1 MSRPRRAPRG
11 QFLLRCDGVVGAVF
25 GLWRGAAV
33 AVVTGFQRGFR
44 VVLVYRAVTDA
55 RPELLGL
62 FATVRCVGT

>member
-1 MSRPRRAPRG
+1 M
-11 QFLLRCDGVVGAVF
+11 F